1 MADMIED
8 STVPTTWVN
17 AHTISGIAPGVAITI
32 QPVGAY
38 PIRAMTKNEAPV
50 LGSVAGNRL
59 LPNTVW
65 ASSLGDTVWLKAE
78 GGTTTACIQ
87 EA

>member
-8 STVPTTWVN
+8 TSVPTTWVN

-38 PIRAMTKNEAPV
+38 PIRAMIRNEVPPA
-50 LGSVAGNRL
+50 GTVAGNRM
-59 LPNTVW
+59 LPNTTW
-65 ASSLGDTVWLKAE
+65 STSLGDTLWLKAE

>member
-1 MADMIED
+1 MADMIDD
-8 STVPTTWVN
+8 SSVPTTWVN

-38 PIRAMTKNEAPV
+38 PIRAMIKNESPAAGTV
-50 LGSVAGNRL
+50 GGNRL
-59 LPNTVW
+59 LPNSVW

-78 GGTTTACIQ
+78 GGTTTVCIQ

>member
-8 STVPTTWVN
+8 SSVPTTWVN

-59 LPNTVW
+59 VPNSVW
-65 ASSLGDTVWLKAE
+65 ASALGDTVWLKAE
-78 GGTTTACIQ
+78 GGTTTVCIQ